1 MFGGGGM
8 STPAAKAWGDMY
20 FHERLQHL
28 IDHGAD
34 FIISK
39 SKYWVPATA
48 VGAAASLIM
57 LGGPMGIPA
66 ILELA
71 QAALVPMARPVSF
84 GASMQEGGA
93 SPGADEYDDVDE
105 DL

>member
-1 MFGGGGM
+1 MFGGAM
-8 STPAAKAWGDMY
+8 SAPAKSWGDMY

-39 SKYWVPATA
+39 SKFWVPVTA
-48 VGAAASLIM
+48 AGAALSVFM

-66 ILELA
+66 LMDLA
-71 QAALVPMARPVSF
+71 QVVVVPMARPVAF
-84 GASMQEGGA
+84 GQDMSEGGP
-93 SPGADEYDDVDE
+93 SPAGDDYDEIDE